1 MAAIFEFIRFIFRN
15 TDKSLELCTDKN
27 YDDMLRKF
35 FQRNLSA
42 AFAGILL
49 MNMSAC
55 EVLDD
60 DIEKHG
66 GVDSTMHVELELVA
80 RILSEVPLQADHLRE
95 VREAVL
101 ASSTNGYDEEYT
113 MRDLFEDPGRGVGDV
128 SAPTR
133 SAARSSY
140 ANPLRDVISRHVR
153 SSVATKASVAAGSLP
168 VSRSSS
174 TTMSASAT
182 TFDPDEFLA
191 ALSSSDI
198 QIYWPFADSWDG
210 SGMPVITFDPEDGS
224 DVNMGFR
231 LVINDD
237 GSRSVE
243 EIVVDEELAKSE
255 PVWVVN
261 RNSDAEFTTLELLR
275 REDPNWGEGG
285 GTIIVKPQTR
295 SEAAL
300 SEHTKTGQSTSLQT
314 RTCLSGT
321 GTTGAKS
328 LVLKDFTM
336 QRHYD
341 TWFAGASEFFVKVG
355 SVDDF
360 TAATEA
366 ELRMYNPLI
375 TDFMVVVK
383 RNQLGKSQKSDILL
397 VSDWNPQ
404 MTHCAFMITEDDGG
418 TMTEWKCTALVRIKS
433 MSYGVEMNLPFN
445 TRDDIVWRGQL
456 SQRWLEANSGYSGS
470 FGDLD
475 LTFEVVEY

>member
-1 MAAIFEFIRFIFRN
+1 MSLAAIFKFIRVLLRN
-15 TDKSLELCTDKN
+15 TDKYPELCADK
-27 YDDMLRKF
+27 YDDDMLRKF
-35 FQRNLSA
+35 IHANLSVA
-42 AFAGILL
+42 AAMMLL
-49 MNMSAC
+49 CVMSC

-66 GVDSTMHVELELVA
+66 DVDSTMHVELELVA
-80 RILSEVPLQADHLRE
+80 RILSEVPLQEDHLRE

-140 ANPLRDVISRHVR
+140 ANPLRDIISSHVR
-153 SSVATKASVAAGSLP
+153 NSVPTK
-168 VSRSSS
+168 SSS
-174 TTMSASAT
+174 G
-182 TFDPDEFLA
+182 FPNDPDEFLA

-275 REDPNWGEGG
+275 RDDPNWGEGG
-285 GTIIVKPQTR
+285 GTIIVKPD
-295 SEAAL
+295 S
-300 SEHTKTGQSTSLQT
+300 K
-314 RTCLSGT
+314 SGS
-321 GTTGAKS
+321 GGGKS
-328 LVLKDFTM
+328 LVLKEFTM
-336 QRHYD
+336 KRHYD
-341 TWFAGASEFFVKVG
+341 SWFAGASEFFVKVG
-355 SVDDF
+355 AVDDF

-375 TDFMVVVK
+375 TDFMLVVK
-383 RNQLGKSQKSDILL
+383 RNQLGKPQKTNVLL
-397 VSDWNPQ
+397 VSEWNPQ
-404 MTHCAFMITEDDGG
+404 MTHSAFMITEDDGG
-418 TMTEWKCTALVRIKS
+418 TRTEWKCTALVRIKS
-433 MSYGVEMNLPFN
+433 MSYGVELNLPFN

-456 SQRWLEANSGYSGS
+456 SQRWLESNSGYSGS